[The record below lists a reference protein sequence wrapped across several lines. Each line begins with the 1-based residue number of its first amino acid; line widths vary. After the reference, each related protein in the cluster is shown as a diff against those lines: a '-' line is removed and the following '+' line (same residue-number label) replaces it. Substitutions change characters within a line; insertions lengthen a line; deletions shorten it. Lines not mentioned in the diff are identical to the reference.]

1 MDCGVACLAMICE
14 YHGKSYSLEK
24 LKTLCIATAE
34 GVSMLNIEPGDG
46 SLVYSG
52 LELFKT
58 EDDVIFE

>member
-1 MDCGVACLAMICE
+1 MRFEPGD
-14 YHGKSYSLEK
+14 
-24 LKTLCIATAE
+24 
-34 GVSMLNIEPGDG
+34 EPGDG

>member
-1 MDCGVACLAMICE
+1 MILRHIFM
-14 YHGKSYSLEK
+14 Y
-24 LKTLCIATAE
+24 TL
-34 GVSMLNIEPGDG
+34 DHRD

>member
-1 MDCGVACLAMICE
+1 MKKKIKVIIQHDSMDCGVACLAI
-14 YHGKSYSLEK
+14 K
-24 LKTLCIATAE
+24 
-34 GVSMLNIEPGDG
+34 PGDG

>member
-1 MDCGVACLAMICE
+1 MKKKIKVIIQHDSMDCGVACLAMIC
-14 YHGKSYSLEK
+14 GK
-24 LKTLCIATAE
+24 
-34 GVSMLNIEPGDG
+34 PGDG

>member
-1 MDCGVACLAMICE
+1 MKKKIKVIIQHDSMDCGV
-14 YHGKSYSLEK
+14 K
-24 LKTLCIATAE
+24 
-34 GVSMLNIEPGDG
+34 PGDG